1 MAFTRTSIGLS
12 LVSLLLALAPTARAD
27 EAPLPP
33 GVRGEIVTWLLD
45 AEKKL
50 TELAS
55 VTPEAKYGWRPAKDA
70 RSTGEVF
77 MHVAGGNYG
86 IPSLIGVKPPAGFDF
101 KTYEKSLTKKADI
114 DQALKDSFAHSKK
127 ALLATTDAELDKP
140 AEFFGM
146 KTTVRGAYLLLLA
159 HAHEHLGQ
167 SIAHARSNKIAPPWT
182 ARMNA
187 KFQAAQ
193 KAGAGKKP
201 E

>member
-1 MAFTRTSIGLS
+1 MAFAKQSVGLVVA
-12 LVSLLLALAPTARAD
+12 LVGVVSVAASVRAD

-33 GVRGEIVTWLLD
+33 GVRGEIVTWLQD

-50 TELAS
+50 GEIAS

-77 MHVAGGNYG
+77 MHVASANYG

-101 KTYEKSLTKKADI
+101 KTYEKSLSKKADI
-114 DQALKDSFAHSKK
+114 DQAVKDSFAHAKK
-127 ALLATTDAELDKP
+127 ALSGASDADLDKP

-167 SIAHARSNKIAPPWT
+167 SIAYARSNKIAPPWT

-187 KFQAAQ
+187 KFKAAQ
-193 KAGAGKKP
+193 KDGAKQA